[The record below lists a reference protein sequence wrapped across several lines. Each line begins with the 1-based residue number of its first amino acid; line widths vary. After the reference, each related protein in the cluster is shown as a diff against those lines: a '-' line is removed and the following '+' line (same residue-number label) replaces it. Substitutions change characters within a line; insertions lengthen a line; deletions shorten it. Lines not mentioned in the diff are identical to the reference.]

1 MDKHTEESRTKYDQ
15 KSSLEPSDQ
24 ASFKIHKE
32 TMLLK
37 NKNKPNKPKNLGH
50 SQQTKSTF
58 FKISNRVLVN
68 FKERVKNV

>member
-37 NKNKPNKPKNLGH
+37 KYKPNKPKYLGY

-58 FKISNRVLVN
+58 LKISNRVLVN

>member
-37 NKNKPNKPKNLGH
+37 KKNKPKNLGY

-58 FKISNRVLVN
+58 LKISNRVLVN